1 VRRVAELSESTQS
14 ARKGVR
20 GMTVIMA
27 GLILVVLGFV
37 VSRLITDIPNIAT
50 GTVPE
55 DQRDVP
61 YAAHPWLA
69 YLHIVPGV
77 VYLLGA
83 PLQLWYGFRH
93 RHYAAHRRIG
103 RLVLASGAVSGV
115 FAIGFGARYAF
126 GGTGEA
132 SAALVF
138 GSWFL
143 LCLLLA
149 YIAIRRGRVRR
160 HRRWMI
166 RAYAIA
172 IGVGT
177 IRLWVFLLSASG
189 LMEFQPS
196 FGVAFWLALG
206 MHAVAA
212 EWWLRARPGPPDSG

>member
-1 VRRVAELSESTQS
+1 VRKVAELPESKQS
-14 ARKGVR
+14 TRANVR
-20 GMTVIMA
+20 GMAVIMT

-37 VSRLITDIPNIAT
+37 VNRLITDIPHLVT
-50 GTVPE
+50 GTVPD
-55 DQRDVP
+55 DQRDVA

-83 PLQLWYGFRH
+83 PLQLWHGFRH
-93 RHYAAHRRIG
+93 RHYTAHRRIG
-103 RLVLASGAVSGV
+103 RLVLTSGAVTGV
-115 FAIGFGARYAF
+115 FAIGFGARYPF
-126 GGTGEA
+126 GGAGEA
-132 SAALVF
+132 SATLVF

-143 LCLLLA
+143 LCLVLA
-149 YIAIRRGRVRR
+149 FVAIRGGRVGN

-166 RAYAIA
+166 RAYAIG

-177 IRLWVFLLSASG
+177 IRLWVALLSTSG

-206 MHAVAA
+206 MHALAA
-212 EWWLRARPGPPDSG
+212 EWWLRTRPAPPG